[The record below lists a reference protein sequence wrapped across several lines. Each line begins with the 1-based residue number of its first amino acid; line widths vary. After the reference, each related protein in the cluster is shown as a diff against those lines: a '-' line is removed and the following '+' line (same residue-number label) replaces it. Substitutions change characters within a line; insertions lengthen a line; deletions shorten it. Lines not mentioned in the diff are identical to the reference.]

1 MRIGEGEFTF
11 IGLQGDECAF
21 IPPKGI
27 SSIRPFPKVSC
38 SSDVYGSGC
47 VCLIYLVWI
56 WGGPEAIEQFKV
68 ARRNSPPEHSG
79 QPPNERF
86 FTIHQGGYMGDDQ
99 HYPTV
104 LETRDDD
111 VHVIIKF
118 NEGIAMFFEKLWEAP
133 RSRKEKL
140 FMQRIYKIIRD
151 HALVPNPE
159 ERASV
164 GRLYELLK
172 LAILKSEAERPPTS
186 HRSAAEPL
194 HEKLR
199 GLTSGLR
206 GRKGFDKSPH
216 HVEA

>member
-1 MRIGEGEFTF
+1 
-11 IGLQGDECAF
+11 
-21 IPPKGI
+21 
-27 SSIRPFPKVSC
+27 
-38 SSDVYGSGC
+38 
-47 VCLIYLVWI
+47 
-56 WGGPEAIEQFKV
+56 
-68 ARRNSPPEHSG
+68 
-79 QPPNERF
+79 
-86 FTIHQGGYMGDDQ
+86 MGDDQ

-194 HEKLR
+194 HESFEALQVDCADAKA
-199 GLTSGLR
+199 LTR
-206 GRKGFDKSPH
+206 APTM
-216 HVEA
+216 